1 MAASKQD
8 PFTESF
14 DSLDEIADRIS
25 EVLHCPITI
34 EDANHRLLAYST
46 HDDRTDPARVATI
59 MGRRVPEKV
68 INSLW
73 KNGVIPQLLKTRE
86 PVRIKTVS
94 EIGLGDRVAISV
106 WKNDELLGFI
116 WALEVEKT
124 LGEEG
129 MGLLKR
135 AAEATKN
142 KLIQVHA
149 RKHKTDEQSHEFFWK
164 LLTGHYHSNEE
175 IHLQFQS
182 LKITPPPS
190 YSIMVFNFLSD
201 IKNETEKQVSYQL
214 RTIQKPA
221 VLLYTFDQQQLVM
234 LISLDRNVN
243 PVETLT
249 IFSEQFIYKMM
260 DRYDVPSLVQGFSGI
275 YSDFLHIEKA
285 YVEAQKVLAIK
296 RKFPAETREIYSYQ
310 SLGIFKHLDILLEK
324 STKGELGNSA
334 LKQLQDYDRK
344 NHTDLIET
352 LETYLN
358 KDCNIQDTAKALNVH
373 INTLNYRLKRISEIG
388 DINLKDPNQK
398 VSLFVDI
405 KLEKFN
411 H

>member
-1 MAASKQD
+1 MAASKLD
-8 PFTESF
+8 PFSENF

-34 EDANHRLLAYST
+34 EDVNHRLLAYST

-73 KNGVIPQLLKTRE
+73 KNGVIPQLLNSRD
-86 PVRIKTVS
+86 PVRIKTVG

-116 WALEVEKT
+116 WALEIGET

-129 MGLLKR
+129 MNLLKR

-142 KLIQVHA
+142 KLVQVQA
-149 RKHKTDEQSHEFFWK
+149 RKHKRDEQSHEFFWK

-175 IHLQFQS
+175 VRKHFQS
-182 LKITPPPS
+182 LKMTPPSS
-190 YSIMVFNFLSD
+190 YAVMVFMFSND
-201 IKNETEKQVSYQL
+201 ITRENERQVAYQL

-221 VLLYTFDQQQLVM
+221 VLVHTFDQQQLVM
-234 LISLDRNVN
+234 FISLEGDKNPIDTLNV
-243 PVETLT
+243 
-249 IFSEQFIYKMM
+249 FSEQFIYKMM
-260 DRYDVPSLVQGFSGI
+260 DRYDIPHLVQGFSGI
-275 YSDFLHIEKA
+275 YSDYLQIEKA
-285 YVEAQKVLAIK
+285 FREASKVLAIK
-296 RKFPAETREIYSYQ
+296 HKFPAETEEIHCYQ
-310 SLGIFKHLDILLEK
+310 NLGIYKYLDFLLEK
-324 STKGELGNSA
+324 TTKSELGNPA
-334 LKQLQDYDRK
+334 LKKLHEYDRK
-344 NHTDLIET
+344 NHTDLAQT
-352 LETYLN
+352 LEMYLN

-373 INTLNYRLKRISEIG
+373 INTLNYRLKRLSEIG

-405 KLEKFN
+405 KLEKFQ
-411 H
+411 